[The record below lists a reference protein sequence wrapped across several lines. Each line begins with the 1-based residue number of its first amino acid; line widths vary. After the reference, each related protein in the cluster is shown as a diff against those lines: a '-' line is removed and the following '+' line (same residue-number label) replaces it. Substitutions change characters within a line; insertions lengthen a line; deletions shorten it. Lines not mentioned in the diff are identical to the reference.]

1 MASGMDNSHVAV
13 TFITIRYVK
22 IIVSKKLMDN
32 CFLEFVH
39 AVVMES
45 ETRDTI
51 LWEGQVSLCLGDC
64 RFVDIMSDDSNLDR
78 SVDELVMCA
87 IDY

>member
-1 MASGMDNSHVAV
+1 MASDMDNSHVVV
-13 TFITIRYVK
+13 TFITSRYVK
-22 IIVSKKLMDN
+22 KIVNEKLMDN
-32 CFLEFVH
+32 CFLEFVY

-45 ETRDTI
+45 ETRDII
-51 LWEGQVSLCLGDC
+51 LWEGQVGLYLGDC

-78 SVDELVMCA
+78 SVDELIMCA